1 MKRIEQMTR
10 IEQLNLIDAAIEV
23 RMIAEDIFKKCG
35 VPDDFAVQGPQAPTV
50 FGSVNR
56 IKLTAYGW
64 KAFPDHCTPR
74 FMAAFKKMQGGN

>member
-1 MKRIEQMTR
+1 MTT

-23 RMIAEDIFKKCG
+23 QMIAEDIFKKCG
-35 VPDDFAVQGPQAPTV
+35 APDDFAVQGPTV

-64 KAFPDHCTPR
+64 RAFPDHCTTR
-74 FMAAFKKMQGGN
+74 FMAEFKKMQGEVK